1 MATPMSVGSN
11 YVQPVF
17 NKQDKFYAAKDGG
30 AIANALDEVLAA
42 VDKLIEEKRDV
53 NLDISERKLAQAVDG
68 AFAGIQRRTV

>member
-1 MATPMSVGSN
+1 
-11 YVQPVF
+11 VQPVF

-30 AIANALDEVLAA
+30 AIANALDEVLTA

-68 AFAGIQRRTV
+68 AFAAIHRRTV